1 MVGMHD
7 PETIFESDSI
17 NRLLLKMSIPATIGM
32 IVNALYNLVDTIFV
46 GRGVGAMGI
55 AGLTIAL
62 PVQMIIGAVGITLGS
77 GAASVI
83 SRRLG
88 EKRQDDAART
98 AVTAFTLSFLFSFFI
113 FAAGEIFIDPML
125 RIFGAT
131 ESILP
136 HARSYMRIILIGAY
150 FLSSSM
156 VGNNITRAE
165 GQPKIA
171 MLTMIIGAGMNII
184 LDPIFIFAL
193 KMGIQGAAL
202 ATIISQFFSYL
213 FVMRFLLTG
222 KSHLPLKLRYLKPK
236 GSLVS
241 EILLLGLPTF
251 IRQAGMSLLAL
262 VINNVLKH
270 YGGDL
275 GIASYGM
282 LNRLFMFTLM
292 PIFGIV
298 HGYQPIAG
306 YSYGA
311 RRLDRLEEVN
321 KKAMQITSFMSLI
334 GFLFLEG
341 GARILISVFTKD
353 NALIAMAVP
362 ALRIASLCIWL
373 LGFQV
378 IGSTYFLSIGK
389 ALPAFMLGL
398 SRQFFFLIPLV
409 IFLPRFFQLRGVWIA
424 MPAADLLSTSV
435 TLIWF
440 LHSWKNLKKGE

>member
-1 MVGMHD
+1 MHD
-7 PETIFESDSI
+7 PKTTFESDSI

-62 PVQMIIGAVGITLGS
+62 PVQMIIGAIGITLGS
-77 GAASVI
+77 GAASII

-88 EKRQDDAART
+88 EKRPDDAARI
-98 AVTAFTLSFLFSFFI
+98 AVSAFTLSFIFSFFI
-113 FAAGEIFIDPML
+113 FAVGEIFIDPML

-131 ESILP
+131 DTILP

-222 KSHLPLKLRYLKPK
+222 KSHLPLKFRYLKLK
-236 GSLVS
+236 KRLTS

-282 LNRLFMFTLM
+282 LNRPLYVYTDAHLWYC
-292 PIFGIV
+292 PWLS
-298 HGYQPIAG
+298 A
-306 YSYGA
+306 
-311 RRLDRLEEVN
+311 DC
-321 KKAMQITSFMSLI
+321 
-334 GFLFLEG
+334 
-341 GARILISVFTKD
+341 RILLWGKT
-353 NALIAMAVP
+353 AGP
-362 ALRIASLCIWL
+362 A
-373 LGFQV
+373 G
-378 IGSTYFLSIGK
+378 GS
-389 ALPAFMLGL
+389 
-398 SRQFFFLIPLV
+398 
-409 IFLPRFFQLRGVWIA
+409 
-424 MPAADLLSTSV
+424 
-435 TLIWF
+435 
-440 LHSWKNLKKGE
+440 E